1 MTTWRPLRGGGEPSK
16 VGESLD
22 RISRWLGGPKAQT
35 AAAVFERSRWQ
46 ALVGPDIAAH
56 AKPVTL
62 RGGIL
67 TLAVDDPAWAAQLKF
82 MTEQLIARISE
93 ATGTGEIKE
102 IHLRVV
108 G

>member
-1 MTTWRPLRGGGEPSK
+1 MTTWRPLRGGGEPSR

-22 RISRWLGGPKAQT
+22 RISKRLGGPKAQT
-35 AAAVFERSRWQ
+35 AAAVFEQGRWQ
-46 ALVGPDIAAH
+46 GLVGPDIAAH

-62 RGGIL
+62 RGGVL

-82 MTEQLIARISE
+82 MTDQLVARISQ
-93 ATGTGEIKE
+93 ATDTGEIRE